1 MAMRD
6 SVEVEREVREAL
18 DGELNEALGS
28 ELDREIHSKASGALN
43 QELSSKASGAL
54 NQELSGECGSISPL
68 IITLFSILMIFIFL
82 ISNVAS
88 AYVAR
93 RDLINRVESAL
104 SVSAQELDELTYYYA
119 SPLTDFITEIGIRE
133 NQVRV
138 PIDCFNARKT
148 FSKILQ
154 TATTSYY
161 TELEAGSPITG
172 VKPTKRYEIEI
183 SNFSCDGYELT
194 ATVAETRDLPFQV
207 RIFDLTRFT
216 NEVSASTSSFLLT
229 ESR

>member
-1 MAMRD
+1 MAMSD
-6 SVEVEREVREAL
+6 SVEVEREVREVL

-28 ELDREIHSKASGALN
+28 QLN

-54 NQELSGECGSISPL
+54 NQELDGECGSISPL

-104 SVSAQELDELTYYYA
+104 SISGQELDELTYYYA

-161 TELEAGSPITG
+161 TEPEAGSPITG
-172 VKPTKRYEIEI
+172 VKPTKQYEIEI

-229 ESR
+229 DSR

>member
-1 MAMRD
+1 MAMTD
-6 SVEVEREVREAL
+6 SVEVEREK
-18 DGELNEALGS
+18 GEALGGEPSEARES
-28 ELDREIHSKASGALN
+28 ELLR
-43 QELSSKASGAL
+43 
-54 NQELSGECGSISPL
+54 ELSGECGSISPL

-88 AYVAR
+88 AFVAR
-93 RDLINRVESAL
+93 RELINRVESAL
-104 SVSAQELDELTYYYA
+104 SLSAQELDELTYYYA
-119 SPLTDFITEIGIRE
+119 SPLTDFMTEIGIRE

-161 TELEAGSPITG
+161 TKSEAGSPITG
-172 VKPTKRYEIEI
+172 VEPTKRYEIEI
-183 SNFSCDGYELT
+183 STFSCDGYELT
-194 ATVAETRDLPFQV
+194 ATVAETRVLPFQV
-207 RIFDLTRFT
+207 RIFDLTTFT
-216 NEVSASTSSFLLT
+216 NEVSASNSSFLLS

>member
-6 SVEVEREVREAL
+6 SVEVEREVREVL

-28 ELDREIHSKASGALN
+28 QLN

-54 NQELSGECGSISPL
+54 NQELDGECGSISPL

-104 SVSAQELDELTYYYA
+104 SISAQELDELTYYYA

-161 TELEAGSPITG
+161 TESEAGSPITG
-172 VKPTKRYEIEI
+172 VKPTKQYEIEI

-229 ESR
+229 DSR

>member
-1 MAMRD
+1 MAMSD
-6 SVEVEREVREAL
+6 SVEVERAVREVL
-18 DGELNEALGS
+18 DGELNEAVGS
-28 ELDREIHSKASGALN
+28 ELN

-54 NQELSGECGSISPL
+54 NQEFDGECGSISPL
-68 IITLFSILMIFIFL
+68 IIILFSILMIFIFL

-104 SVSAQELDELTYYYA
+104 SISAQELDELTYYYA

-161 TELEAGSPITG
+161 TEPEAGSPITG
-172 VKPTKRYEIEI
+172 VKPTKQYEIEI

-229 ESR
+229 DSR

>member
-6 SVEVEREVREAL
+6 SVEVEREVREVL

-28 ELDREIHSKASGALN
+28 QLN

-54 NQELSGECGSISPL
+54 NQELDGECGSISPL

-104 SVSAQELDELTYYYA
+104 SISAQELDELTYYYA
-119 SPLTDFITEIGIRE
+119 SPLTDFITEIGTQE

-138 PIDCFNARKT
+138 PIDCINARKT

-161 TELEAGSPITG
+161 TESEAGSPITG
-172 VKPTKRYEIEI
+172 VKPTKQYEIEI

-229 ESR
+229 DSR

>member
-1 MAMRD
+1 M
-6 SVEVEREVREAL
+6 EVEREVREVL

-28 ELDREIHSKASGALN
+28 QLN

-54 NQELSGECGSISPL
+54 NQELDGECGSISPL

-104 SVSAQELDELTYYYA
+104 SISAQELDELTYYYA

-161 TELEAGSPITG
+161 TESEAGSPITG
-172 VKPTKRYEIEI
+172 VKPTKQYEIEI

-216 NEVSASTSSFLLT
+216 NKVSASTSSFLLSD
-229 ESR
+229 SR

>member
-6 SVEVEREVREAL
+6 SVEVEREVREVL

-28 ELDREIHSKASGALN
+28 QLN

-54 NQELSGECGSISPL
+54 NQELDGECGSISPL

-104 SVSAQELDELTYYYA
+104 SISAQELDELTYYYA
-119 SPLTDFITEIGIRE
+119 SPLTDFITEIGTRE

-138 PIDCFNARKT
+138 PIDCINARKT

-161 TELEAGSPITG
+161 TESEAGSPITG
-172 VKPTKRYEIEI
+172 VKPTKQYEIEI

-229 ESR
+229 DSR